1 VEQRFAVFDSD
12 QEQGLWNLGERVILL
27 VGEEGLNPSWEFRL
41 FPPQETES
49 ILPTDGDILKISTK
63 RPFIQEDT
71 YTFSTRSAKLENIK
85 IKSDLDKINVVP
97 NPYVVTN
104 ELEQLDLQNPL
115 DRGPRR
121 VYFNHLP
128 QNCTISIYTIDGSL
142 VNSLPHSS
150 TIDDGIEYWDL
161 TTKDNFPIAYGVYI
175 YHIDAG
181 EAGEKVGRFAVIK

>member
-1 VEQRFAVFDSD
+1 M
-12 QEQGLWNLGERVILL
+12 
-27 VGEEGLNPSWEFRL
+27 
-41 FPPQETES
+41 
-49 ILPTDGDILKISTK
+49 
-63 RPFIQEDT
+63 
-71 YTFSTRSAKLENIK
+71 
-85 IKSDLDKINVVP
+85 P

-142 VNSLPHSS
+142 VNTLPHSS
-150 TIDDGIEYWDL
+150 TIDDGIKYWDL

-181 EAGEKVGRFAVIK
+181 EAGQKVGRFAVIK